1 MDLNQIKAVVTGGAS
16 GLGLACV
23 SMLREHGAKVVSWD
37 MQAAKTSYDIECDVR
52 SEDSVKSALE
62 SSIRLIG
69 SPNVCIQCAGVATA
83 KRVVGKE
90 GAQAL
95 ADFQRVIDIN
105 LNGSFNVLRLVAEQ
119 MMQAQQ
125 EGCFILTASV
135 AAFEGQI
142 GQAAYS
148 ASKGGIVSM
157 TLPLAREFAKH
168 KIRVNTIAPGIMN
181 TPMMQAMPEEVQ
193 ASLAENV
200 PYPPRLGYP
209 EEYAKLAL
217 QLIENDYLNAAVIR
231 LDGALRMS
239 AK

>member
-1 MDLNQIKAVVTGGAS
+1 MDLNHVKAVVTGGAS

-23 SMLREHGAKVVSWD
+23 NMLKENGAKVVSWD
-37 MQAAKTSYDIECDVR
+37 MQASRSSHEIECDVR
-52 SEDSVKSALE
+52 SENAVKDALRATTE
-62 SSIRLIG
+62 LIG
-69 SPNVCIQCAGVATA
+69 IPNVCIQCAGIAPA
-83 KRVVGKE
+83 KRVVAKDGV
-90 GAQAL
+90 QAL

-105 LNGSFNVLRLVAEQ
+105 LNGSFNVLRLIAEQ
-119 MMQAQQ
+119 MILNQA

-168 KIRVNTIAPGIMN
+168 RIRVNTIAPGIMN
-181 TPMMQAMPEEVQ
+181 TPMMQSMPQDVQ
-193 ASLAENV
+193 NALAENV
-200 PYPPRLGYP
+200 PYPHRLGLP
-209 EEYAKLAL
+209 EEYAKLARHM
-217 QLIENDYLNAAVIR
+217 IENDYLNAVVIR
-231 LDGALRMS
+231 LDGGLRMN